1 MSDASKPLAAEQVRW
16 RCPEG
21 AFEFETTADLAPGRE
36 IVAQPIARDA
46 LAFGLA
52 TAARGQNVYVRGP
65 RGTGRM
71 SMVREALA
79 GLERRRPERPDRCY
93 VHNFDQPD
101 RPRLVSLPPGEARHF
116 RRRVREL
123 AEFIA
128 NDLPH
133 ALDSE
138 PLASERLAIQERIRT
153 RIDALTEPLEKELRR
168 DGMAL
173 VSAQQGPMTQTMV
186 FPLLDGEPVPPAELR
201 RRVREG
207 KATEERLRHFEEH
220 FPDAQKKLQSVA
232 TKLGRLQR
240 EGLDALREATE
251 QRARELLDSVTAPIR
266 ERFGQPAVSTFL
278 DEVIAD
284 VLETRLGGGEQLPD
298 PVARYGVNVVLE
310 HGPGDAVPVV
320 EENVPNLA
328 NLLGTVEFR
337 WGRNGPQP
345 SDYSGIRPGALLRA
359 DGGCLVL
366 DVHDV
371 LTEPGAWRALMR
383 TLRTGLLEIVPPE
396 IGWLRPGVTISPEPI
411 DISVRV
417 ILVGDASVYQ
427 WLDALDPDFG
437 EQFKVLADFDHEIE
451 RNGEGLQHYAAVIA
465 RITREE
471 GLLAFDRSGVA
482 ALAEHGAR
490 IASRANRLTARFGR
504 IADIAREAA
513 FVAGQAG
520 VSHVTGDQVREAVA
534 RTRKR
539 AGLPSRKFL
548 DRIHTGGVCIETRGS
563 RVGQINALAV
573 IHSGPLTF
581 GFPNRVTA
589 TIGAG
594 QAGLINIE
602 GSASLSGSI
611 HTKGF
616 HILGGCLRRLLRAE
630 HPLTFSAS
638 LAFEQ
643 SYGGVDGDSASCAEI
658 CCLLSALTDVPIEQR
673 FAITGSI
680 DQHGRVQAVG
690 GVNEKIEGYFDVCV
704 HAGLAGD
711 QGVIIPFANRGDLML
726 RLDVVEAIDAGRFH
740 IYAVERV
747 EDALSLLTGRDAGR
761 WEAEHGY
768 ADGSVLAAA
777 RAQARDYWRHSVPQP
792 TGTHAPGQPAAG
804 DEAG

>member
-1 MSDASKPLAAEQVRW
+1 MSDAPKPLAAEQVRW

-21 AFEFETTADLAPGRE
+21 AFDFETTADLATRRE
-36 IVAQPIARDA
+36 IVAQPVAREA

-52 TAARGQNVYVRGP
+52 TTARGQNVYVRGP

-71 SMVREALA
+71 SMVREALV

-101 RPRLVSLPPGEARHF
+101 RPRLISLPPGDARHF

-128 NDLPH
+128 NDLPQ
-133 ALDSE
+133 ALDGE

-207 KATEERLRHFEEH
+207 KATEDRLKHFEEH
-220 FPDAQKKLQSVA
+220 FPGAQKKLQSVA
-232 TKLGRLQR
+232 SKLGRLQR

-251 QRARELLDSVTAPIR
+251 QRARELLGNVTAPIR
-266 ERFGQPAVSTFL
+266 ERFEQPAVQTFL
-278 DEVIAD
+278 DEVVAD

-298 PVARYGVNVVLE
+298 PFTRYGVNVVLE
-310 HGPGDAVPVV
+310 HGPDEPAPVV

-337 WGRNGPQP
+337 WGRNGPRP

-359 DGGCLVL
+359 DGGYLVL
-366 DVHDV
+366 DANDV
-371 LTEPGAWRALMR
+371 LGEPGAWRALMR

-417 ILVGDASVYQ
+417 ILVGDTGIYQ
-427 WLDALDPDFG
+427 WLDALDPDFS
-437 EQFKVLADFDHEIE
+437 EQFKVLSDFDHEIE

-471 GLLAFDRSGVA
+471 NLPAFDRSGVA

-490 IASRANRLTARFGR
+490 IAARANRLSARFGR

-520 VSHVTGDQVREAVA
+520 GQHVNGEHVREAVA

-616 HILGGCLRRLLRAE
+616 HILGGCLRHLLRAE

-690 GVNEKIEGYFDVCV
+690 GVNEKIEGYFDVCA

-740 IYAVERV
+740 VYAVERV
-747 EDALSLLTGRDAGR
+747 EDALALLTGRDAGR
-761 WEAEHGY
+761 WEADRGY
-768 ADGSVLAAA
+768 SEGSVLAAA
-777 RAQARDYWRHSVPQP
+777 RAQARDYWRRSVPQP
-792 TGTHAPGQPAAG
+792 TATNAPAHPVAR
-804 DEAG
+804 DEDG